1 MKPEDR
7 EFILRWAQERGIPFL
22 EEDIPFLHQQIS
34 GLGLEVARWCELQDR
49 QQADLDAH
57 FAPKKKG

>member
-1 MKPEDR
+1 MKPEDK
-7 EFILRWAQERGIPFL
+7 EYILRWAEQRGIPFM

-34 GLGLEVARWCELQDR
+34 ALGLEVPRWCELQDR
-49 QQADLDAH
+49 QQKDLDAH